1 MAYTDVSVM
10 LLEIVY
16 VYHGIGILLEGMENE
31 IKYHSFLSVDITYP
45 THYLCNYVNSFV
57 NSKTIPW
64 LLYYGQKHLTGC

>member
-1 MAYTDVSVM
+1 MAYADVSVM

-31 IKYHSFLSVDITYP
+31 IKYHSFLSVEITYP

-57 NSKTIPW
+57 NSMLILKQF
-64 LLYYGQKHLTGC
+64 LGCCIMDKNI